1 MALSLTDSVL
11 GAGCSSRGKLPLRKQ
26 WQNIFL
32 VMAAEPALAQ
42 QWQEIM
48 TNTAQLAD
56 ILPST
61 ELPQTYDTPHK
72 LGIPNAPI
80 SRIQTLLCGLAW
92 GLWWGDRQ
100 LNYPLSNHQIRTET
114 PEQSRVEASS
124 THDSKVPMESLI
136 DDTYPPGV
144 INFIRLAL
152 THDPYGEPNQW
163 LEDLKNLWQPDTT
176 LEPDTSLTEVIQ
188 ELNSI
193 SDLLKAVSPIAE
205 IIEHLHSAWSVALY
219 LTVSNPWQPK
229 LSLQRVNILGNMP
242 ALAPLR
248 AEVSLLVQIWLA
260 TSGVYHHNFSNISPE
275 IQATTRTTADQW
287 FNFWSGAMVG
297 VKFAPTT
304 LIELSY

>member
-1 MALSLTDSVL
+1 MALSLTDSMVS
-11 GAGCSSRGKLPLRKQ
+11 GGYSSRGKLPLRQQ

-42 QWQEIM
+42 QWQEII
-48 TNTAQLAD
+48 TTTAQLAD
-56 ILPST
+56 ITPST

-80 SRIQTLLCGLAW
+80 SRIQTLLSGLAW

-100 LNYPLSNHQIRTET
+100 LNNPLSNHQVGTNT
-114 PEQSRVEASS
+114 AEQSKLEASPN
-124 THDSKVPMESLI
+124 HDSEVPVESLI
-136 DDTYPPGV
+136 NDAYPSDV
-144 INFIRLAL
+144 INFMCLAL

-163 LEDLKNLWQPDTT
+163 LEHLKNLWQPDIVSV
-176 LEPDTSLTEVIQ
+176 PDTSVTEVIQ

-193 SDLLKAVSPIAE
+193 SNLLKSVTPITE
-205 IIEHLHSAWSVALY
+205 ITEHLHSPWSVALY
-219 LTVSNPWQPK
+219 LVLSNPWQPK
-229 LSLQRVNILGNMP
+229 LSLQRVNVLENLP

-304 LIELSY
+304 LIDID